1 MDTLQNKL
9 NDITQIIKTITSKN
23 VDNIDDCKQLKC
35 LLHVTER
42 VINILDNELTNLA
55 QLKLKTM
62 SKLSN
67 KIEEIKPILEHAE
80 QQFMIKY
87 APQPQSQN
95 AKLIKQPTINT
106 IDVDIGNGIIIPSH
120 LYTKKEGIPIMN
132 YGSIMQNGRP
142 LVIFR
147 YSQNNYVS
155 CTASQISDF
164 NNISDNFRTICCVNN
179 QNCEY
184 GQNCKY
190 FHDPLIWPETNH
202 IQKFMKTNMIK
213 KCAYFGHAPF
223 FNDHKKILNFEQA
236 KTLARYCAYMM
247 LLLGQLT

>member
-1 MDTLQNKL
+1 MDTLQTKIS
-9 NDITQIIKTITSKN
+9 DITNVIKTITTKN

-35 LLHVTER
+35 LLHMTER
-42 VINILDNELTNLA
+42 IISILDNELTNLS

-62 SKLSN
+62 SKLSE
-67 KIEEIKPILEHAE
+67 KVQEIKPILEHAE

-87 APQPQSQN
+87 SNSQP
-95 AKLIKQPTINT
+95 KLIKQPTFVNK
-106 IDVDIGNGIIIPSH
+106 IDIDIGNGIIIPSQ
-120 LYTKKEGIPIMN
+120 LFAKKENIPIMS
-132 YGSIMQNGRP
+132 YGSIIQNGRP
-142 LVIFR
+142 LVVFR

-164 NNISDNFRTICCVNN
+164 NNITDNFRTICCVNN

-190 FHDPLIWPETNH
+190 FHDPLVWPETNH
-202 IQKFMKTNMIK
+202 IQKFMKTSMIK

-223 FNDHKKILNFEQA
+223 FNEHKKILTFEQA

-247 LLLGQLT
+247 LLLGQLC